1 MLDFRRPNGDP
12 VSHWSSG
19 MSKNFSFSLIATA
32 LVLVACGKEDPAPAI
47 EEAAVSDIR
56 GEEII
61 YEVDGT
67 SLKGYIAYDAAAGPR
82 PGVLVVHEWWGHN
95 DYVRDRAR
103 MLAEMGYTAFALDM
117 YGDGKLA
124 AHPEDAQKFMM
135 EVLGNLQGAEARFR
149 AATGILQ
156 EHPAT
161 NPDDIAAIGYCFGGA
176 VVLHM
181 ARSGADLDAVASFH
195 GSLGTQSP
203 AQPGAIKG
211 RLLVANGADDPFV
224 PAAEVEAFKAE
235 MEAAGAD
242 MRFISYPGVVHSFT
256 RPGATEIGEQF
267 DMPLRYD
274 EAADKDSWAALTT
287 LLAETFD
294 D

>member
-1 MLDFRRPNGDP
+1 
-12 VSHWSSG
+12 

>member
-1 MLDFRRPNGDP
+1 MNRFY
-12 VSHWSSG
+12 
-19 MSKNFSFSLIATA
+19 SFGLIATF
-32 LVLVACGKEDPAPAI
+32 LLLFGCGRNDAPPTAAGEPAPAST
-47 EEAAVSDIR
+47 APDIR

-61 YEVDGT
+61 YEAGGT
-67 SLKGYIAYDAAAGPR
+67 TLKGYIAYDASAGPR

-124 AHPEDAQKFMM
+124 SHPQDAQKFMM
-135 EVLGNLQGAEARFR
+135 EVLGNLDAAEARFR
-149 AATGILQ
+149 AANDILQ
-156 EHPAT
+156 AHPAT
-161 NPDDIAAIGYCFGGA
+161 DPERIAAIGYCFGGA

-181 ARSGADLDAVASFH
+181 ARGGADLDAVASFH

-203 AQPGAIKG
+203 AQPGSIRG

-224 PAAEVEAFKAE
+224 PPAEVEAFKAE

-242 MRFISYPGVVHSFT
+242 MKFISYPGVMHSFT
-256 RPGATEIGEQF
+256 RPGATEIGAQF

-274 EAADKDSWAALTT
+274 EAADKDSWSELTI
-287 LLAETFD
+287 LLSQTFGD
-294 D
+294 